1 MRSRNCIWQNRM
13 LTTAQCEMG
22 NCIVALDC
30 GKIEIESWNCV
41 CSEVRWSFTGS
52 SNFSQAKEPPAPQ
65 QRQPRG
71 LTAWLGYRLLHIN
84 ASVMWQFV
92 WKAVQTRGTHT
103 HKVPTFL
110 LLLHSLASQKCPM
123 GPQSLITCGG
133 SRERGMITHQT
144 HVSRC
149 NSTKERTWFALRS
162 FVPSCV
168 REHLNFSVKF
178 G

>member
-30 GKIEIESWNCV
+30 GKIEIESRNCV
-41 CSEVRWSFTGS
+41 CSEVRWSFTRS

-103 HKVPTFL
+103 HTQSPNLFVVAAQPRLSKVPD
-110 LLLHSLASQKCPM
+110 
-123 GPQSLITCGG
+123 G
-133 SRERGMITHQT
+133 SSKPYHLWRQQGERHDHT
-144 HVSRC
+144 SNPR
-149 NSTKERTWFALRS
+149 
-162 FVPSCV
+162 
-168 REHLNFSVKF
+168 
-178 G
+178 

>member
-41 CSEVRWSFTGS
+41 CSEVRWSFTRS

-103 HKVPTFL
+103 HTKSQPFCCCCTASPLKSARWVLKALSLVEAAGREAWSHIKPTL
-110 LLLHSLASQKCPM
+110 ADATALKSEPDSLF
-123 GPQSLITCGG
+123 
-133 SRERGMITHQT
+133 
-144 HVSRC
+144 
-149 NSTKERTWFALRS
+149 N
-162 FVPSCV
+162 
-168 REHLNFSVKF
+168 HLSHLVWENI
-178 G
+178 